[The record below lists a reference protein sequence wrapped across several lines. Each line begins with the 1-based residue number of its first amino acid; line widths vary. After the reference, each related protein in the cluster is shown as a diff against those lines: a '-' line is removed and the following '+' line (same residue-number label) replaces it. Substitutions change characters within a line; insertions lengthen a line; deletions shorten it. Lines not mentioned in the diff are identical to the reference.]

1 MNGAVEHYSKAW
13 TDIIRFELA
22 DQTKVLQCLLS
33 GMVLNRP
40 PSSSPPSEVTLN
52 LAETAWSI
60 YTNGNED
67 NTAKNSI
74 E

>member
-13 TDIIRFELA
+13 TDAVRFELA
-22 DQTKVLQCLLS
+22 DQTKLLQCLLS

-40 PSSSPPSEVTLN
+40 PPSSSPSEVTLN

-60 YTNGNED
+60 YTKGNED
-67 NTAKNSI
+67 DPSKHPI